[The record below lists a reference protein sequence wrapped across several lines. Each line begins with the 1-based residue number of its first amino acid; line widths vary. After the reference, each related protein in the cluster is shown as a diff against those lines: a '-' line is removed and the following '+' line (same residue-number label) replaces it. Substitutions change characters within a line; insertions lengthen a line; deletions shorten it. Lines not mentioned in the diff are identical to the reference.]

1 MELRFVTKR
10 EKKKKKKNQAE
21 FIPRAFPSES
31 PRNKA
36 RELILLRSCV
46 GETPG

>member
-10 EKKKKKKNQAE
+10 EKKKKNLSE
-21 FIPRAFPSES
+21 FITRAFPSES

>member
-10 EKKKKKKNQAE
+10 KKKKKNLAE
-21 FIPRAFPSES
+21 FIPRAFLSES

-36 RELILLRSCV
+36 R
-46 GETPG
+46 

>member
-10 EKKKKKKNQAE
+10 EKKKNQAE

-46 GETPG
+46 GEIPG